1 MIVPDD
7 KITQRNVRLP
17 GGKGFRKRAF
27 RDGKPSKS
35 IAAPRHATRRRA
47 ALRNATQRNAT
58 SERKP
63 K

>member
-35 IAAPRHATRRRA
+35 IAAPRVAARHSATRRP
-47 ALRNATQRNAT
+47 ATQRNV
-58 SERKP
+58 
-63 K
+63 